1 MRRFFTIFFAG
12 LVCTAIGAG
21 FAGAGPIRD
30 LLKNLKEKRNGAET
44 SAVLQPV
51 TISFQGVDRTFYVY
65 VPQSAVGAANV
76 PAVMVFH
83 GGGGDA
89 AGVATSSDM
98 IDVAQALGFV
108 AIFPEVI
115 SGQWNDGRSVSA
127 GSYDDV
133 GFVRAIIGN
142 AEGLIGVDLGRV
154 FAAGISNGGMFTQ
167 RLSCDAADL
176 FSAVAVISAN
186 MPDEYQSACNP
197 SRSVP
202 KVFFNGTDD
211 PIMPWSGGEIK
222 SLKALGFGA
231 GGSVM
236 SHQQTQEFWLAQDGC
251 SAAGSTRSLPD
262 SANDGT
268 TVSLQSFTNCSGS
281 TQLSFYEIEG
291 GGHSWPGSSE
301 RARRMAGTISQDV
314 SATAEMIGFFQ
325 GYGL

>member
-1 MRRFFTIFFAG
+1 
-12 LVCTAIGAG
+12 
-21 FAGAGPIRD
+21 
-30 LLKNLKEKRNGAET
+30 
-44 SAVLQPV
+44 
-51 TISFQGVDRTFYVY
+51 
-65 VPQSAVGAANV
+65 
-76 PAVMVFH
+76 
-83 GGGGDA
+83 
-89 AGVATSSDM
+89 
-98 IDVAQALGFV
+98 
-108 AIFPEVI
+108 
-115 SGQWNDGRSVSA
+115 
-127 GSYDDV
+127 
-133 GFVRAIIGN
+133 
-142 AEGLIGVDLGRV
+142 
-154 FAAGISNGGMFTQ
+154 
-167 RLSCDAADL
+167 
-176 FSAVAVISAN
+176 
-186 MPDEYQSACNP
+186 
-197 SRSVP
+197 
-202 KVFFNGTDD
+202 
-211 PIMPWSGGEIK
+211 MPWSGGEIK